1 MNPALW
7 AWMLSVV
14 GAALFFVAG
23 LLWALRRGA
32 REAERG
38 RAVLRSQAEELA
50 RAHDEREQLRAAL
63 ADLELGALAETT
75 RERDELRDTHSKV
88 QRVARK
94 ALARAGQAERQVE
107 ELVTELR
114 TKPKGHSSLP
124 PPVVDAGARS
134 EALRN
139 ILDQETSG
147 YSFTGAVITDDQG
160 LIVAST
166 GEYGDALAAYGAF
179 LAGVGERSR
188 SELPL
193 HELRQ
198 VVIQDD
204 HDATL
209 TVRPLASA
217 DDHLA
222 LVTLAL
228 GRSYATNPVRA
239 AERSS

>member
-1 MNPALW
+1 MNPVLW
-7 AWMLSVV
+7 AWALSIT
-14 GAALFFVAG
+14 GAVLFFIAG
-23 LLWALRRGA
+23 SCWTLRRNS
-32 REAERG
+32 RELTRLRG
-38 RAVLRSQAEELA
+38 EQKAQSDELA

-63 ADLELGALAETT
+63 TDLEQGALADTT
-75 RERDELRDTHSKV
+75 RERDQLRDTQSKV

-124 PPVVDAGARS
+124 PPVVDAGARG
-134 EALRN
+134 EALRS

-179 LAGVGERSR
+179 LAGVGEKSR

-228 GRSYATNPVRA
+228 GRSYATNPRTAV
-239 AERSS
+239 ERSS